1 MNEFYIKTK
10 KYEDVAVLLFK
21 LLFLTVGFLQ
31 ASSLTFG
38 KPIISLVQWPT
49 VALGCLIIG
58 YRFLFFKNYVNT
70 RGIILLVIFA
80 AGYIASSLYTF
91 EYGFY
96 TNIRIFMFLVM
107 QFGVLYAFDAKQNP
121 ATAKKHLTALG
132 VYYVI
137 GTAVLS
143 AISFMFMAVG
153 YNKIIFPEAGV
164 DVPIY
169 YHGFVHGRLFGAYW
183 DPNIAATMTVISIL
197 ISLYFI
203 TVNKKAVFR
212 VLFVLNSALQIMYIT
227 FSDSRTGKIALL
239 AGVFVFSLAAASK
252 KLPLRSLFVK
262 VTSVLAITA
271 VCSAMTFVIPK
282 FAKVAY
288 NDITVAIA
296 EQKKEEDKKPSTS
309 VPDDQKQPEPEK
321 EEDEPVN
328 TIDRGYD
335 KTEDISNRRF
345 DIWKSAIDIFKAS
358 PIVGVSRANILPY
371 VDKNMPDSYL
381 VTNDHMRFDSMH
393 NMFFE
398 ILASQGI
405 IGIVSFV
412 LFAAWAV
419 LGILKNFKKLWAH
432 REFDL
437 FVLII
442 AVAAATCTS
451 TLVMAEIVYV
461 TSPISTLFWVGL
473 GTINHYIKEK

>member
-10 KYEDVAVLLFK
+10 KYEDIAVLLFK

-38 KPIISLVQWPT
+38 NPIISLVQWPT

-58 YRFLFFKNYVNT
+58 YRFLFFKNYINT
-70 RGIILLVIFA
+70 RGILLLIVFA

-96 TNIRIFMFLVM
+96 TNLRIFLFLVM
-107 QFGVLYAFDAKQNP
+107 QFGVLYAFDVKQNP
-121 ATAKKHLTALG
+121 DVDKKHLTALG

-143 AISFMFMAVG
+143 VISFIFMAVG
-153 YNKIIFPEAGV
+153 YNKIIFPQPGV
-164 DVPIY
+164 EGPIY

-183 DPNIAATMTVISIL
+183 DPNIAATMAALAIMF
-197 ISLYFI
+197 SLYFI
-203 TVNKKAVFR
+203 IKNKTAVIR
-212 VLFVLNSALQIMYIT
+212 IALVLNVALQIAYIT
-227 FSDSRTGKIALL
+227 FSDSRTGKIVLL
-239 AGVFVFSLAAASK
+239 AGVFVFTLAIFSK
-252 KLPLRSLFVK
+252 KLKIKNLFLKTVA
-262 VTSVLAITA
+262 VLALTA
-271 VCSAMTFVIPK
+271 VCSAMTFVVPK
-282 FAKVAY
+282 FTKTAY
-288 NDITVAIA
+288 NDIMVSIA
-296 EQKKEEDKKPSTS
+296 AKNETPSTPVTP
-309 VPDDQKQPEPEK
+309 VPDEQKQPEPENPK
-321 EEDEPVN
+321 EPVN

-345 DIWKSAIDIFKAS
+345 DIWKGALDIFKAS

-393 NMFFE
+393 NMLFE

-405 IGIVSFV
+405 IGALSFI
-412 LFAAWAV
+412 LFAAWVV
-419 LGILKNFKKLWAH
+419 LGILKNFKKLWSH
-432 REFDL
+432 NEFDL
-437 FVLII
+437 FSLII
-442 AVAAATCTS
+442 AIAAAVCTS